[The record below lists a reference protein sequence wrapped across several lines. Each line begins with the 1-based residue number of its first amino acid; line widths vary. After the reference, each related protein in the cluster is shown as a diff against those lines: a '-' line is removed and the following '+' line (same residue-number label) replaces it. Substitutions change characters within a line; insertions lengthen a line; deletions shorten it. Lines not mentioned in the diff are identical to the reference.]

1 MAAKRKRKIKTR
13 KFVEIPEGAF
23 RVLAVL
29 SVLWACFW
37 LAGLSNA
44 CPEPAGAYYSIAL
57 EWFCLFALPVGI
69 GLSGAVSSMIS
80 LRLERGSVASAR
92 RVVSTAVFA
101 GFLAGLA
108 SGLALF
114 FCSGFLMKAVLG
126 NSDAAFVLQG
136 FAPALPF
143 LFPLLALA
151 GGLDGFG
158 GSRAFSLVKAVF
170 FLLVAAAGSAM
181 AGRMSEYGQKVGALL
196 QNDQYGPAYGALGG
210 ALSVA
215 LAAVL
220 AFFVALI
227 AWWRMQPDLSLLQ
240 WGDERVEKRGQ
251 LLAGL
256 VKKLLPVLSVALIL
270 TAAALGEV
278 LLFFGVSA
286 GNSSR
291 TGTELLSEWALCA
304 GRACALLLIPVIGAV
319 AFAARI
325 SPELKVGFVRRNLKK
340 SRDKCMIALRC
351 AAVFAAPFAVIAAV
365 LAHPL
370 FLAFFREGD
379 ASAGAALLRA
389 GSACVLFYSLAAM
402 LGSILLSAEKPALL
416 AGGVLAAAALHLA
429 ALYGMLVLT
438 DAGVAAVVYANLILS
453 AALCAILAALV
464 QKKLRLRLNWIRILL
479 APCIS
484 GGIMAAIC
492 AVFAFLVLRSAP
504 SPVTAGV
511 SALAGLIFYF
521 VCIVTLKGVTQRE
534 LRSFPA
540 GGFFLALAKLVRL
553 M

>member
-44 CPEPAGAYYSIAL
+44 CPEPVGAYYSIAL

-256 VKKLLPVLSVALIL
+256 VKKLLPVLSVAKAHAAHADARDFQLRIAKLYIL
-270 TAAALGEV
+270 HPIFLLSLCAYSVIFRVMAAFIRVSRAADGLSGANSSSSTGRYAAALQK
-278 LLFFGVSA
+278 
-286 GNSSR
+286 
-291 TGTELLSEWALCA
+291 LSLQNFPSWPP
-304 GRACALLLIPVIGAV
+304 GR
-319 AFAARI
+319 
-325 SPELKVGFVRRNLKK
+325 
-340 SRDKCMIALRC
+340 
-351 AAVFAAPFAVIAAV
+351 
-365 LAHPL
+365 
-370 FLAFFREGD
+370 
-379 ASAGAALLRA
+379 
-389 GSACVLFYSLAAM
+389 
-402 LGSILLSAEKPALL
+402 LS
-416 AGGVLAAAALHLA
+416 H
-429 ALYGMLVLT
+429 
-438 DAGVAAVVYANLILS
+438 
-453 AALCAILAALV
+453 
-464 QKKLRLRLNWIRILL
+464 
-479 APCIS
+479 
-484 GGIMAAIC
+484 
-492 AVFAFLVLRSAP
+492 
-504 SPVTAGV
+504 VT
-511 SALAGLIFYF
+511 S
-521 VCIVTLKGVTQRE
+521 
-534 LRSFPA
+534 
-540 GGFFLALAKLVRL
+540 
-553 M
+553 